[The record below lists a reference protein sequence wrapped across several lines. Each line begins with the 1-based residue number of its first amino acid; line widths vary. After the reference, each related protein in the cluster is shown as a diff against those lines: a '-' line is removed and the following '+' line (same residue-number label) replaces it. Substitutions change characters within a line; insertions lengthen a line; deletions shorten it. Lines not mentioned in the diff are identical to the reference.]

1 MASLNKVLLIGNL
14 TRDPEKRYTP
24 SGMAVSDVGIAV
36 NRKFKAANGEMK
48 DDVCFVT
55 VTLWGK
61 TAENCVEYKRKGDPI
76 FVEGR
81 LKLDQWEKD
90 GQKHSKLTVVGESVQ
105 FLPRGQG
112 GGASGGGA
120 PRRAE
125 YGDAPADGG
134 EPWQGGEA
142 HEDAP
147 PPPAQPRGAG
157 GIPGGGGQGGGEK
170 PDDLPF

>member
-24 SGMAVSDVGIAV
+24 SGMAVADVGIAI
-36 NRKFKAANGEMK
+36 NRKFKASNGEMK
-48 DDVCFVT
+48 DEVCFVT

-61 TAENCVEYKRKGDPI
+61 TAENVVEYKRKGDPI

-81 LKLDQWEKD
+81 LKLDQWEKE
-90 GQKHSKLTVVGESVQ
+90 GQKFSKLTVVGENVQ
-105 FLPRGQG
+105 FLQRGQ
-112 GGASGGGA
+112 AAGGGA

-125 YGDAPADGG
+125 YGDAPEGG
-134 EPWQGGEA
+134 EPWQGGDA
-142 HEDAP
+142 HEEPPVAP
-147 PPPAQPRGAG
+147 RATPAASGS
-157 GIPGGGGQGGGEK
+157 GEK